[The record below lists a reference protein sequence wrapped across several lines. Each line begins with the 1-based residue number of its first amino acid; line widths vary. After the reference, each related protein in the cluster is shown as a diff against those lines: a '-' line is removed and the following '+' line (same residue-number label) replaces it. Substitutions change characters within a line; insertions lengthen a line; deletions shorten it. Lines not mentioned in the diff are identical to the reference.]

1 MLQEISFKWVQSERM
16 MNKKAQLQN
25 SKEILLKKS
34 FILLG
39 FNDNIIVILFLSE
52 VGIEEKRGQNHSWR
66 DIDRVVVRT
75 RRLWSQESYL

>member
-1 MLQEISFKWVQSERM
+1 MVSIRKNDEQESTVAEFERDFVE
-16 MNKKAQLQN
+16 
-25 SKEILLKKS
+25 KES
-34 FILLG
+34 LLG
-39 FNDNIIVILFLSE
+39 FNDNVIVILFLSE

>member
-1 MLQEISFKWVQSERM
+1 MVQSERM
-16 MNKKAQLQN
+16 MNKKLQLQN

-52 VGIEEKRGQNHSWR
+52 VGIEEKRGQNH
-66 DIDRVVVRT
+66 
-75 RRLWSQESYL
+75 